1 MNSYF
6 PISYRID
13 DKSVLLIGGGS
24 ISDFKFQKIASFGPK
39 RLRVIAKE
47 FTKSFNKIENPCFEY
62 VEKSFDFND
71 VEGFD
76 IVIVAIDDANL
87 QREIYKHCNSK
98 KIFCNCV
105 DLIDCCDFIFP
116 SIVKRGDINIA
127 VNTNGLL
134 PGFSAVMKTY
144 LEKILP
150 NNLEN
155 EFYKIVELRK
165 NLSPGKERM
174 QLIRKKAQD
183 YFDTIVRGN

>member
-47 FTKSFNKIENPCFEY
+47 FTKSFNKIENPSFEY
-62 VEKSFDFND
+62 IEKSFDFND

-87 QREIYKHCNSK
+87 QREIYNYCNSK
-98 KIFCNCV
+98 KIICNCV

-144 LEKILP
+144 LDKILP

-155 EFYKIVELRK
+155 EFYKLVELRK